1 MTKVLLFDIDHT
13 LLYSGGAGVR
23 AMDLAF
29 RDLFGPENGF
39 AKIEFSGRTDT
50 AILRDALRLHA
61 IDDDFSTHLER
72 FKEAYFH
79 YLERTLPTTKGGLM
93 PGIASLLE
101 DLAGRDEVLLGLATG
116 NFRRGA
122 ELKLGHYHIL
132 HHFRDGGF
140 GDDSEDRT
148 QIVRLALQRLASG
161 PKATQ
166 RVAVIG
172 DTPHDIASA
181 KANGALAVGVAT
193 GKYGLKDLRHSGAD
207 VVLPDLSDTGAA
219 IAALLG

>member
-1 MTKVLLFDIDHT
+1 MGKVLLFDIDHT
-13 LLYSGGAGVR
+13 LLYSGGAGVL

-50 AILRDALRLHA
+50 AIFRDALRLHD
-61 IDDDFSTHLER
+61 IDGDFSTYLER

-79 YLERTLPTTKGGLM
+79 YLERTLPTTQGSLM

-101 DLAGRDEVLLGLATG
+101 DLSGRDEVQLGLATG

-122 ELKLGHYHIL
+122 ELKLGHYRIL

-140 GDDSEDRT
+140 GDDSEDRA
-148 QIVRLALQRLASG
+148 QIVRLALQRLAGS
-161 PKATQ
+161 PEATQ
-166 RVAVIG
+166 QVVVIG

-181 KANGALAVGVAT
+181 KANGAIAVGVAT
-193 GKYGLKDLRHSGAD
+193 GKYGPEDLRRSGAD
-207 VVLPDLSDTGAA
+207 VVFPDLSDTEAA